1 MLAGFS
7 QNVEKWSMW
16 AGNCHLCAS
25 LGIATSPPQAF
36 TACQAAPVLDELKRW
51 TGVDFLISWKEM
63 LQIALSLDSEPSE
76 SHQPHHQQIGKEQG

>member
-36 TACQAAPVLDELKRW
+36 TACQAAPVLDEPKRW

-76 SHQPHHQQIGKEQG
+76 SHQQIGKEQG

>member
-1 MLAGFS
+1 M
-7 QNVEKWSMW
+7 
-16 AGNCHLCAS
+16 HLWES